1 MTTRAKLFSQLA
13 RRVDTSGTIT
23 SDGISSTV
31 SLGATVY
38 DSIGELPTSGYS
50 AGEQAFVKS
59 TSRLY
64 INSGVGWYNV
74 AVINNT
80 PTIQSVLDSDGG
92 TTPFALAADGT
103 ATTITI
109 TAQDSDG
116 DTLTYTAVTDSDF
129 GGLATVSQAD
139 NVFTITPFSQ
149 DSATTESG
157 TITFNVSDGIN
168 IANSLQTFTIEF
180 ISGLWSET
188 VLSIGTSSTDG
199 LDNSTFIDRSTNA
212 QTVTTSGSPVQT
224 AFHPYLDNWSVE
236 FPDGAN
242 KYLSV
247 AASNDFSFGTGDFTI
262 ECWYYHLPKTASDT
276 DRRYLIHTEESWDG
290 TRWILY
296 TAFSDNKFSFYTY
309 QDYIANGNTRMLSS
323 TSDLVLNQWHHLA
336 LTRSG
341 NTFRIFINGVLE
353 DSSTRYTGSVGAD
366 TYPTYIGGGANQTN
380 RMLSGMVSN
389 ARIIKGTALYTSAF
403 TPPTAPLTEVNG
415 TSLLC
420 NFTNAGIYDGT
431 GRNVLETVGD
441 AHVENSAKKYGTGSM
456 QFDGTGDY
464 LFVQGLDNLEF
475 GTGDFTVEFWL
486 NTSNLDVVP
495 FDCRPASTQGDYLT
509 LYIDTN
515 GALRWEEGGA
525 NRIISSNGA
534 ISTGTWYHIA
544 ATREGTN
551 SKLFLD
557 GTQVGSTYTDSTN
570 YLIPSGRPSIG
581 AQGRTVGNSG
591 VNGYIDDLR
600 ITKGVAR
607 YTANFTP
614 PAAKLPNL

>member
-1 MTTRAKLFSQLA
+1 
-13 RRVDTSGTIT
+13 
-23 SDGISSTV
+23 
-31 SLGATVY
+31 
-38 DSIGELPTSGYS
+38 
-50 AGEQAFVKS
+50 
-59 TSRLY
+59 
-64 INSGVGWYNV
+64 
-74 AVINNT
+74 
-80 PTIQSVLDSDGG
+80 
-92 TTPFALAADGT
+92 
-103 ATTITI
+103 
-109 TAQDSDG
+109 
-116 DTLTYTAVTDSDF
+116 
-129 GGLATVSQAD
+129 
-139 NVFTITPFSQ
+139 
-149 DSATTESG
+149 
-157 TITFNVSDGIN
+157 
-168 IANSLQTFTIEF
+168 
-180 ISGLWSET
+180 
-188 VLSIGTSSTDG
+188 
-199 LDNSTFIDRSTNA
+199 
-212 QTVTTSGSPVQT
+212 
-224 AFHPYLDNWSVE
+224 
-236 FPDGAN
+236 
-242 KYLSV
+242 
-247 AASNDFSFGTGDFTI
+247 
-262 ECWYYHLPKTASDT
+262 
-276 DRRYLIHTEESWDG
+276 
-290 TRWILY
+290 
-296 TAFSDNKFSFYTY
+296 
-309 QDYIANGNTRMLSS
+309 
-323 TSDLVLNQWHHLA
+323 
-336 LTRSG
+336 
-341 NTFRIFINGVLE
+341 
-353 DSSTRYTGSVGAD
+353 
-366 TYPTYIGGGANQTN
+366 
-380 RMLSGMVSN
+380 MVSN